1 MIPVFFYTGEGMVF
15 YGKTKGTVRCVS
27 LRERLRQS
35 RSFVFL
41 TR

>member
-1 MIPVFFYTGEGMVF
+1 MVF

-27 LRERLRQS
+27 LHERSRQS